1 MLLVIDVGNTNTV
14 LGLYKDKELARSW
27 RLNTDKARTADEWAM
42 VVHELFSLS
51 GLHFPDVSN
60 VIISCVVPPLL
71 NTLETLCDNY
81 FKLKPL
87 VVGPGIKT
95 GMPIQYDNPR
105 EVGADRIVNAVAAY
119 AKQQASL
126 IVVDFGT
133 ATTFD
138 YISCRGEYQ
147 GGAIAPGLSISAE
160 ALYERAS
167 KLPRVEIVC
176 PPQVIAKNTV
186 NSMQSGL
193 FYGYV
198 GLVDGIVGRMKQESR
213 EKPHVMATGG
223 LATLIAP
230 YSQTIDEVDNSL
242 TLEGL
247 RIICERNH
255 VA

>member
-1 MLLVIDVGNTNTV
+1 MSGN
-14 LGLYKDKELARSW
+14 EPLASDG
-27 RLNTDKARTADEWAM
+27 T
-42 VVHELFSLS
+42 
-51 GLHFPDVSN
+51 
-60 VIISCVVPPLL
+60 SCRK
-71 NTLETLCDNY
+71 Y
-81 FKLKPL
+81 A
-87 VVGPGIKT
+87 KT
-95 GMPIQYDNPR
+95 G
-105 EVGADRIVNAVAAY
+105 
-119 AKQQASL
+119 
-126 IVVDFGT
+126 
-133 ATTFD
+133 
-138 YISCRGEYQ
+138 RGEYQ

-198 GLVDGIVGRMKQESR
+198 GLVDGIVDRMKQESR

-247 RIICERNH
+247 RIIYERNH